1 MNILKDV
8 LLELFSMFVAD
19 ARLTAAILAI
29 VVIAALV
36 IDATDLSPLV
46 GGVFLLVGCITV
58 LFLSVRREANRRTA
72 QSTQAA
78 AE

>member
-29 VVIAALV
+29 VAITALL
-36 IDATDLSPLV
+36 IGATGLSPLV
-46 GGVFLLVGCITV
+46 GGLFLLLGCIAV
-58 LFLSVRREANRRTA
+58 LFLSVKREAARRLLD
-72 QSTQAA
+72 SRH
-78 AE
+78 